1 MIDIMPLVKP
11 AVLFCMSNCG
21 PSEGPFVHINDRYII
36 ILETNL
42 MVMRHIDRACR
53 CNLDYFLAN
62 DCTEPFTPNKYVFN
76 AWL

>member
-1 MIDIMPLVKP
+1 MAISP
-11 AVLFCMSNCG
+11 CG

-53 CNLDYFLAN
+53 CNLDYILAN
-62 DCTEPFTPNKYVFN
+62 DTLTMILTQFN
-76 AWL
+76 INFNTIIHILALDIIIIK